1 MPDRGT
7 LGVEQIAAWQLNGQ
21 YPAPWTT
28 AQARWC
34 QVTFE
39 VEQQAAL
46 RHLPGDVGRP
56 VPCYA
61 RLFILDAA
69 DGPAGPFKL
78 ATLMVGGRY
87 RMLPR
92 NVPAAGVVDGPF
104 EAVAGAFGAPYS
116 EGSITLAQ
124 ADGEAIATVSTGGE
138 ILASVRLPALRAID
152 PTMLRWDLWLG
163 FAGPGD
169 NIDLIEYG
177 PQPEARQAFLS
188 KQATLETSTGLPRD
202 STWRQLRN
210 INTISACY
218 AEGAITLTAPEIREA
233 LT

>member
-7 LGVEQIAAWQLNGQ
+7 LGVEHIAAWQLSGR
-21 YPAPWTT
+21 YPAPWEI
-28 AQARWC
+28 ARARWC

-61 RLFILDAA
+61 RLFVLDAA
-69 DGPAGPFKL
+69 DGPAGPFQL

-92 NVPAAGVVDGPF
+92 NVLAAGIVDGPF
-104 EAVAGAFGAPYS
+104 QAVAGAFGAPFA
-116 EGSITLAQ
+116 EGIITLTQ
-124 ADGEAIATVSTGGE
+124 HDGEATATVSAGSDL
-138 ILASVRLPALRAID
+138 LATLRLPALRAVD

-163 FAGPGD
+163 YAGPGD

-177 PQPEARQAFLS
+177 PQPEARETFLS
-188 KQATLETSTGLPRD
+188 KQATVETNAGLPGD
-202 STWRQLRN
+202 NPWRQLRN

-218 AEGAITLTAPEIREA
+218 AAGGLTLTAPEIKEA

>member
-7 LGVEQIAAWQLNGQ
+7 LGVDHIAAWQLNGR
-21 YPAPWTT
+21 YPAPWEI
-28 AQARWC
+28 ANARWC

-61 RLFILDAA
+61 RLFVLDAD
-69 DGPAGPFKL
+69 DGPAGPFRL

-92 NVPAAGVVDGPF
+92 NVLAAGIADGPSQ
-104 EAVAGAFGAPYS
+104 AVAGAFGAPFV
-116 EGSITLAQ
+116 EGAITLEHGDA
-124 ADGEAIATVSTGGE
+124 EARATVSAGGE
-138 ILASVRLPALRAID
+138 LLATLRLPALRAID
-152 PTMLRWDLWLG
+152 PTMLRWDPWLG
-163 FAGPGD
+163 YAGPGD

-177 PQPEARQAFLS
+177 PQPEARDAFLS
-188 KQATLETSTGLPRD
+188 KQATVETNTALPRD
-202 STWRQLRN
+202 NTWRQLRN

-218 AEGAITLTAPEIREA
+218 ASGGLTLSAPEIREA